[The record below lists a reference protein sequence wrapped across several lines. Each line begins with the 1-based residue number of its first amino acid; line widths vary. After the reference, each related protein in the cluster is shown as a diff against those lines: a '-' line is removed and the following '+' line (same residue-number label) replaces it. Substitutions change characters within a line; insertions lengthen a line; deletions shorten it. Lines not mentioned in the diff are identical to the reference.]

1 MIMRKP
7 RVLAASAW
15 YLVTTAVNRH
25 EPIFLERNAVSL
37 FNRVFRE
44 AGALFPVEVRRL
56 RVEADRVTFY
66 IKPVNGFQ
74 LPEIMQWLKQTFAV
88 RYNVMKRLDGHV
100 WGDRYWSKVLEGEPP
115 VKGSA
120 AKEGGRGE
128 CGESGGEGRAVEGG
142 AGGEGP
148 EAGPWEGP
156 PDRDSHRVGETAEKT
171 RNPPFSPRRAAL

>member
-7 RVLAASAW
+7 RVLEAHAW
-15 YLVTTAVNRH
+15 YLVSTAVNRH
-25 EPIFLERNAVSL
+25 ERIFLERNAVSL

-44 AGALFPVEVRRL
+44 AGALFPCEMRRL
-56 RVEADRVTFY
+56 RIEADRVSFY
-66 IKPVNGFQ
+66 IRPVNGFQ

-115 VKGSA
+115 V
-120 AKEGGRGE
+120 
-128 CGESGGEGRAVEGG
+128 EGG
-142 AGGEGP
+142 AAKGAGRGDCGEELVGAGGQIP

-156 PDRDSHRVGETAEKT
+156 PGSGDSHHAGETAG
-171 RNPPFSPRRAAL
+171 NNGSPPDLPRRPAL